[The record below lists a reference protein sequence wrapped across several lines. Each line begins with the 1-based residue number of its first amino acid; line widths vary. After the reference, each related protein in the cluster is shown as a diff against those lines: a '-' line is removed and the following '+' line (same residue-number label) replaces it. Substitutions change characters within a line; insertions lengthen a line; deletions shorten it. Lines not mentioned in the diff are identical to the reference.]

1 MNLKEIKEKIKP
13 GESAEHPGATGGMKI
28 SYEAFQETKIEKF
41 ISLRYAVSDDW
52 EIVPVEPKVLTAEEW
67 YKSFYSWEE
76 LGISR
81 YDEQSQ
87 RIATFNAGHKN
98 GRLER
103 DLELRPAIESMR
115 VAIESDM
122 NFFESGNPFFLNL
135 KNIPPL

>member
-103 DLELRPAIESMR
+103 DLELRPAIEEMR
-115 VAIESDM
+115 EAT
-122 NFFESGNPFFLNL
+122 LNDVTYDEYDDRLHEAL